1 MKARIKS
8 TGEIIDFLGSS
19 IEYGTCTW
27 IDSKGDFNQG
37 PNPGIEI
44 LESGKPIDWE
54 QRRYEI
60 AKDVLITLIPMCAN
74 VSRETK
80 DNTIQTNVGFSFEG
94 FSKGAVNLADALIA
108 ELKKK

>member
-60 AKDVLITLIPMCAN
+60 AKDIIVRFITHEDCEVRNEWHRMKAQYIRYAI
-74 VSRETK
+74 E
-80 DNTIQTNVGFSFEG
+80 DADTIIEG
-94 FSKGAVNLADALIA
+94 
-108 ELKKK
+108 LKKKDK

>member
-1 MKARIKS
+1 MKARIKK

-37 PNPGIEI
+37 PAPGIEI
-44 LESGKPIDWE
+44 LETGKPIDWE

-60 AKDVLITLIPMCAN
+60 AKAIFAYH
-74 VSRETK
+74 
-80 DNTIQTNVGFSFEG
+80 QTYTASE
-94 FSKGAVNLADALIA
+94 AVEAADDLIA
-108 ELKKK
+108 ELQKGGEK

>member
-1 MKARIKS
+1 MKARIRK

-37 PNPGIEI
+37 PSPGIEI
-44 LESGKPIDWE
+44 LEAGKPIDWE

-60 AKDVLITLIPMCAN
+60 ARSMMAAFMSNSCSNVYGETVEQQAKD
-74 VSRETK
+74 
-80 DNTIQTNVGFSFEG
+80 
-94 FSKGAVNLADALIA
+94 AVKYADALIE
-108 ELKKK
+108 ELKRQENETD